1 MEFQAFPKIARY
13 SRDCIIS
20 EKIDGTNASIYIGED
35 GEFKTGSR
43 TRWIT
48 PENDNFG
55 FAMWAQK
62 HKAELMLLG
71 PGHHFGE
78 WWGVGIQR
86 GYELSER
93 RFSLFRPYPAIPPC
107 CHTVPILYTGPFETG
122 FINAT
127 LTSLSTGGSKAAP
140 GYMKPE
146 GIVIFHQA
154 ARIMFKKTIE
164 NDSQP
169 KGVVDEKAAI

>member
-35 GEFKTGSR
+35 GEFRAGSR

-48 PENDNFG
+48 PVDDNFG
-55 FAMWAQK
+55 FAMWASK
-62 HKAELMLLG
+62 HKDELMLLG

-93 RFSLFRPYPAIPPC
+93 RFSLFKPCTAIPAC
-107 CHTVPILYTGPFETG
+107 CHSVPILYTGPFDTEA
-122 FINAT
+122 INGT
-127 LTSLSTGGSKAAP
+127 LASLKLRGSQAAP
-140 GYMKPE
+140 GYLKPE

-154 ARIMFKKTIE
+154 ARVMFKKTI
-164 NDSQP
+164 DSDDKP
-169 KGVVDEKAAI
+169 KGAI